1 MDWRLRMRLSWCVLC
16 PVATWECFKRWMW
29 TQFSAKVC
37 KGRYTLG
44 DKLQQPV
51 VATRRIDK
59 SVHVYWR
66 ISVKIF
72 VSSREF
78 CRSNMSQKIKSEN
91 LCASMWQQN
100 SVEYFLQFVAV
111 FCHVIARKLYKNGTR
126 LLSCDHKEWYRDTN
140 LLTRLWWNLTR
151 SPDLTRFKSS
161 LSQGERE
168 GWWEGGR
175 RGDSLSFA
183 LFLPITLGALFV
195 HASRFASPTSDPNRR
210 DCVTRRCD
218 TSTIF
223 QGKKRH
229 TQRTKLFKSYLLCV
243 HYLPFLPIT
252 IDHCHSVVPVCVR
265 CRI

>member
-1 MDWRLRMRLSWCVLC
+1 
-16 PVATWECFKRWMW
+16 
-29 TQFSAKVC
+29 
-37 KGRYTLG
+37 
-44 DKLQQPV
+44 
-51 VATRRIDK
+51 
-59 SVHVYWR
+59 
-66 ISVKIF
+66 
-72 VSSREF
+72 
-78 CRSNMSQKIKSEN
+78 MSQKIKSEN
-91 LCASMWQQN
+91 LCASMRQQN

-111 FCHVIARKLYKNGTR
+111 FCHVIARKLYKKGTC

-218 TSTIF
+218 TNTIF

-229 TQRTKLFKSYLLCV
+229 TQRTKLVIPSLRPLSSLPAHYHWPLSQRSTSLC
-243 HYLPFLPIT
+243 
-252 IDHCHSVVPVCVR
+252 SVSDIGPCSCLFPGSVTTCLAFQIR
-265 CRI
+265 KASFRLHHENTMCFGKC